1 MALLFPQQLWL
12 ANYKCHVLSSTQD
25 SSGEGNVPPLKPHT
39 PEQAVA
45 RQQGLPMIG
54 SAKYATCGPQQ
65 SDKT

>member
-12 ANYKCHVLSSTQD
+12 ANYKCHVLP
-25 SSGEGNVPPLKPHT
+25 SSGQVNVPPHMLKPHT

-54 SAKYATCGPQQ
+54 GAKYATCGPQQ